1 MIFEVLIMPKYLV
14 VSDLDDTLLT
24 KKKKITKKSL
34 RFIKKFVREGNYF
47 VFCTGRPLTGAMQY
61 WEMLSKNKIYMP
73 IITSNGGAIH
83 FPPTYKT
90 ENIYI
95 RVDLKRF
102 KELCEKIKD
111 FIVCAEARIDNRVY
125 IENADEVP
133 WWIKHFS
140 DDTIIYEGIFHEVI
154 AEGPIIA
161 NIWIKEDAF
170 DEFNKIAK
178 EFSHLK
184 IVIAHPAYSDEYEKR
199 LEVVGKND
207 NVYLDLSG
215 TGIAAYGM
223 LRYGIDKVSKEKILF
238 GTDFPGYNPE
248 MYVKSVLYDKLTDEE
263 REYIF
268 WKNAVSLLNVKG

>member
-1 MIFEVLIMPKYLV
+1 MKIFDFHTHPKDNTSKKIGFDMTDELFVSELKRAGICKCAGSAIDFEYINDCKDYGEGIKKLNRDVFSFYEKNIDFFVPGIHIHPNFIETSVCEIEGYHKKGVNLVGELVPTLMGCDTYLSNGFYELFKLCEEKEMV
-14 VSDLDDTLLT
+14 VSVHSAGD
-24 KKKKITKKSL
+24 
-34 RFIKKFVREGNYF
+34 V
-47 VFCTGRPLTGAMQY
+47 
-61 WEMLSKNKIYMP
+61 
-73 IITSNGGAIH
+73 
-83 FPPTYKT
+83 
-90 ENIYI
+90 
-95 RVDLKRF
+95 
-102 KELCEKIKD
+102 
-111 FIVCAEARIDNRVY
+111 
-125 IENADEVP
+125 
-133 WWIKHFS
+133 
-140 DDTIIYEGIFHEVI
+140 
-154 AEGPIIA
+154 
-161 NIWIKEDAF
+161 